1 MLYDIIIVLFY
12 VNKGWV
18 RMPFIENTTQ
28 ALTGLVNERVASGSG
43 EILSEIPFLDNIA
56 EFFSKA
62 TSLNPG
68 ITDILD
74 IAFVAFVLYNGIKLI
89 RETRAFQLV
98 KGLLFLG
105 VIYLFVS
112 QLEMQAS
119 SYIFR
124 FVFQNIFIILII
136 LFQQEI
142 RHILERVGKSRL
154 SGISHLFMSSGSGN
168 TETVSHAIIE
178 IAKAV
183 QRMSDSKTGSLIVME
198 KETLLGDV
206 IKTGTGV
213 DAAISHELI
222 GNIFFP
228 KSPLHDGAAVVRNG
242 RLLCAGCV
250 LPLTKNDEISSDLGT
265 RHRAA
270 LGMSEQSDA
279 MIIVTSE
286 ETGTISVAFK
296 GVLMRGL
303 NESELRE
310 KLMNYLID
318 NDSEG
323 EKGMFKKLFKGWKK

>member
-1 MLYDIIIVLFY
+1 
-12 VNKGWV
+12 
-18 RMPFIENTTQ
+18 MPTVENTTQ
-28 ALTGLVNERVASGSG
+28 AVAEMITEAATTVASGGSSG
-43 EILSEIPFLDNIA
+43 FGDIHIFDNIGD
-56 EFFSKA
+56 FVSKA
-62 TSLNPG
+62 MSLRPG

-74 IAFVAFVLYNGIKLI
+74 IALVAFLIYNGTKLI

-98 KGLLFLG
+98 KGLLLLG
-105 VIYLFVS
+105 AVYLLVS

-142 RHILERVGKSRL
+142 RQVLERVGKSRL
-154 SGISHLFMSSGSGN
+154 SGISHLFMSSNSAN
-168 TETVSHAIIE
+168 DEIVSHAIIE

-198 KETLLGDV
+198 KDMLLGDV
-206 IKTGTGV
+206 INTGTSV
-213 DAAISHELI
+213 DASVSHELI
-222 GNIFFP
+222 GNVFFP

-250 LPLTKNDEISSDLGT
+250 LPLTKNPNVPSDLGT

-279 MIIVTSE
+279 MVVVTSE
-286 ETGTISVAFK
+286 ETGTISIAYR
-296 GVLMRGL
+296 GELIRGL

-310 KLMNYLID
+310 KLINYFIENPTETGSD
-318 NDSEG
+318 NG
-323 EKGMFKKLFKGWKK
+323 WFQKIFKGWKK

>member
-1 MLYDIIIVLFY
+1 MAF
-12 VNKGWV
+12 
-18 RMPFIENTTQ
+18 FE
-28 ALTGLVNERVASGSG
+28 
-43 EILSEIPFLDNIA
+43 NIA
-56 EFFSKA
+56 DFFSKV
-62 TSLNPG
+62 TSLTFG
-68 ITDILD
+68 ITDFLD
-74 IAFVAFVLYNGIKLI
+74 ICIVAFILYNGIKLI

-98 KGLLFLG
+98 KGLLLLG
-105 VIYLFVS
+105 ILYLLVS

-142 RHILERVGKSRL
+142 RHVLERVGKSSL
-154 SGISHLFMSSGSGN
+154 SGISHLFMSSSAEKA
-168 TETVSHAIIE
+168 ETVSHAVIE

-206 IKTGTGV
+206 IKTGTSV
-213 DAAISHELI
+213 DAAVSHELI

-228 KSPLHDGAAVVRNG
+228 KSPLHDGAAIVRNG

-250 LPLTKNDEISSDLGT
+250 LPLTKNEEISSDLGT

-279 MIIVTSE
+279 MVIVTSE

-296 GVLMRGL
+296 GVLMRNL
-303 NESELRE
+303 NEAELRE

-318 NDSEG
+318 NAE
-323 EKGMFKKLFKGWKK
+323 EKITDNGIFKKLFKDWKK